1 MQKTMLLWDNAH
13 YTQNDNHALNSW
25 CFKEGGDSR
34 TVAFVGKVE
43 NPWSETKT
51 KHVPELLV
59 KNRSNNIFFRLCMFR
74 QRMLADNSITS

>member
-34 TVAFVGKVE
+34 TVAFDGKVE

-51 KHVPELLV
+51 KHVPQLLV
-59 KNRSNNIFFRLCMFR
+59 LKNIGNNYFFEYAYFGNEC
-74 QRMLADNSITS
+74 

>member
-25 CFKEGGDSR
+25 CFKEGEDSR

-59 KNRSNNIFFRLCMFR
+59 LKTEVIIIFLNMHVSSTNASR
-74 QRMLADNSITS
+74 

>member
-1 MQKTMLLWDNAH
+1 MHITLRMTIMLSIVG
-13 YTQNDNHALNSW
+13 ALK
-25 CFKEGGDSR
+25 KEGGDSR

-59 KNRSNNIFFRLCMFR
+59 FKNRGKHFFWGMHISSTNASR
-74 QRMLADNSITS
+74 

>member
-1 MQKTMLLWDNAH
+1 MQKTMVLWDNAH
-13 YTQNDNHALNSW
+13 YTQNDNHALTSW

-34 TVAFVGKVE
+34 TMAFDGKVD

-59 KNRSNNIFFRLCMFR
+59 FKNRDKNYFWGMHISSTNASR
-74 QRMLADNSITS
+74 

>member
-1 MQKTMLLWDNAH
+1 MQKTMVLWDNAH

-59 KNRSNNIFFRLCMFR
+59 LKTEVIIIFLDYACSV
-74 QRMLADNSITS
+74 NEC

>member
-1 MQKTMLLWDNAH
+1 MLKTMVLWDNAH

-25 CFKEGGDSR
+25 CFKEDGDSR
-34 TVAFVGKVE
+34 TVAFDGKVE

-59 KNRSNNIFFRLCMFR
+59 LKYRGNNYFFGYACFV
-74 QRMLADNSITS
+74 NEC